1 MVTISSK
8 KIAYCTEN
16 LTYFNS
22 LNWFWRV
29 EDLLEGKDL
38 WTPIDDIISNHN
50 TQESDDKNE
59 DIKPKALSEAAATK
73 AADPA
78 WKRKNSKAKA
88 IISGLISEGDVNTI
102 RTRELKY
109 AGDIWL
115 YLRSKYTRTTR
126 GMLTA
131 TMGSFTRWKKNPSH
145 TMKEAAQEIE
155 AIADRVQQLGGP
167 TLDSFLVK
175 HQFLSGLP
183 DEYESAR
190 QILESQ
196 DAKMGEIITRL
207 MEIELRMKET
217 RKNRD
222 SIEIADQ
229 AKEKKQ
235 RKKVRC
241 FNCGRMGHFA
251 NDCDKEDSE
260 TSDNDSSEDEKRRKA
275 RKSDKKNKKW
285 QKAKE
290 RVSLALESDSEYA

>member
-1 MVTISSK
+1 MDVIPSK
-8 KIAYCTEN
+8 KIAFRIEN
-16 LTYFNS
+16 LTYSNA

-38 WTPIDDIISNHN
+38 WTPINDIISDRA
-50 TQESDDKNE
+50 TQKSDEEDK
-59 DIKPKALSEAAATK
+59 DTKPKPLSEAVATR

-78 WKRKNSKAKA
+78 WNRKNSKAKA
-88 IISGLISEGDVNTI
+88 IISGLILEGDINTI

-115 YLRSKYTRTTR
+115 YLKSKYTRTTR

-131 TMGSFTRWKKNPSH
+131 TMGSFTRWKKNSAH
-145 TMKEAAQEIE
+145 TMEEAAQEIE
-155 AIADRVQQLGGP
+155 AITDRVRQLGGP

-183 DEYESAR
+183 SEYESAR

-207 MEIELRMKET
+207 MEIELRMKENGDLDP
-217 RKNRD
+217 KEAANR
-222 SIEIADQ
+222 
-229 AKEKKQ
+229 AKVKKKQ

-241 FNCGRMGHFA
+241 FRCGKKGHMIK
-251 NDCDKEDSE
+251 DCEE
-260 TSDNDSSEDEKRRKA
+260 SSGEI
-275 RKSDKKNKKW
+275 
-285 QKAKE
+285 
-290 RVSLALESDSEYA
+290 